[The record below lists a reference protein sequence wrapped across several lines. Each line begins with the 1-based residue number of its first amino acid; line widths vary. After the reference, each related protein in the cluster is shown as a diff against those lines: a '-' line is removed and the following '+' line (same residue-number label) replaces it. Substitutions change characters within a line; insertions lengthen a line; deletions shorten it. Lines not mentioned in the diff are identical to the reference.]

1 MKKILFVL
9 LAILLWVHVGVMTGG
24 AADLTIKLGHIRDL
38 KHPTHLGALNF
49 AELVE
54 KGTSGRVVVK
64 VFPNSQLGGIQE
76 RITQV
81 QTGDLQM
88 VYGGIN
94 TFGFIDGGDAF
105 EITAIPFLYRDYEH
119 MRSSLLADFFKPVI
133 ADAEQKTGIKIMN
146 IAGDTTPRGLTAN
159 RPLKTPAD
167 FKGLKIR
174 TAASEVVL
182 RSMKK
187 LGALP
192 QQIPFAELY
201 MALKTG
207 VVDAQEN
214 GVIVV
219 ATKSLFEVQ
228 KFYMKTDYIR
238 DVETFYINP
247 AFWQKLS
254 EEDRNIM
261 MDASDQAGTLVTEL
275 TQKKLQEAYDQ
286 LEGKMTVITPP
297 ELKLDEIREELK
309 GLFNDWEGVKWP
321 KGLLEKISAM

>member
-1 MKKILFVL
+1 MKKLLFVL
-9 LAILLWVHVGVMTGG
+9 LAIVFCVHFGVTTGY
-24 AADLTIKLGHIRDL
+24 AEKITIKLGHIRNL
-38 KHPTHLGALNF
+38 SHPTHQGALKF
-49 AELVE
+49 AALVE
-54 KGTSGRVVVK
+54 QGTSGRIKVN

-76 RITQV
+76 MFTQV
-81 QTGDLQM
+81 QTGDLKM

-105 EITAIPFLYRDYEH
+105 EITAIPFLYRDYDH

-133 ADAEQKTGIKIMN
+133 ADAEKKTGIKILN
-146 IAGDTTPRGLTAN
+146 IAGDTTPRGLTAS
-159 RPLKTPAD
+159 RSIRTPAD

-192 QQIPFAELY
+192 QQIAFAELY

-214 GVIVV
+214 GVMVV
-219 ATKSLFEVQ
+219 ATKSLYEVQ

-247 AFWQKLS
+247 GFWKNLSKEDQKVL
-254 EEDRNIM
+254 
-261 MDASDQAGTLVTEL
+261 MDASEQAGALVTEL
-275 TQKKLQEAYDQ
+275 TQKKLQEAYAQ
-286 LEGKMTVITPP
+286 LKGKMTVITPP
-297 ELKLDEIREELK
+297 ELKLDEVRKELE

>member
-1 MKKILFVL
+1 
-9 LAILLWVHVGVMTGG
+9 
-24 AADLTIKLGHIRDL
+24 
-38 KHPTHLGALNF
+38 
-49 AELVE
+49 
-54 KGTSGRVVVK
+54 
-64 VFPNSQLGGIQE
+64 
-76 RITQV
+76 
-81 QTGDLQM
+81 
-88 VYGGIN
+88 
-94 TFGFIDGGDAF
+94 
-105 EITAIPFLYRDYEH
+105 
-119 MRSSLLADFFKPVI
+119 
-133 ADAEQKTGIKIMN
+133 
-146 IAGDTTPRGLTAN
+146 
-159 RPLKTPAD
+159 
-167 FKGLKIR
+167 
-174 TAASEVVL
+174 
-182 RSMKK
+182 MKK

-275 TQKKLQEAYDQ
+275 TRKKLQEAYDQ